1 MPRSIGALRRSLAAL
16 VVVAASMMLMAG
28 SALAHEH
35 REVGD
40 YELTVGFL
48 NEPAILEEPNGV
60 SLEVMKGHGDAGVPV
75 EGLAGS
81 LRAEVI
87 YGENRLP
94 VELQAAF
101 GQPGAYKSDFIPT
114 EIGAYTFHIFGSIEG
129 VDIDESFTSGPE
141 TFSEVVSRDAM
152 TFPSQVES
160 VGDVAATANDASDTA
175 SMAMILGIAGLVA
188 GLLGLGLGATA
199 FMKARQAA
207 PEAASVSGKVPQD
220 AEN

>member
-1 MPRSIGALRRSLAAL
+1 MPRSIGTLERSLVAL

-48 NEPAILEEPNGV
+48 NEPAILEEPNGL

-81 LRAEVI
+81 LLAEII
-87 YGENRLP
+87 YGEDRLP
-94 VELQAAF
+94 VELEASF
-101 GQPGAYKSDFIPT
+101 GRPGAYKADFIPT

-141 TFSEVVSRDAM
+141 TFSEVESRNAM

-199 FMKARQAA
+199 FMKARQAD
-207 PEAASVSGKVPQD
+207 PVAASASGGVPQD
-220 AEN
+220 AGN